1 MSSPGTGYTPP
12 TSAGSRKRG
21 GLRDY
26 WQRVT
31 EGLAIQQLW
40 GQMKADTRATYSF
53 YSHDVDWEAM
63 GKGRHW
69 KRPFRIAWALFQA
82 MLMKLTPARR
92 VLLLIACIL
101 MLINLKFNFGGGQ
114 VSFDLGGIGTAIL
127 FLLLALELADR
138 VTMKRDLEIAREI
151 QHWLVP
157 EHPPAVPGVDI
168 AFATRPQ
175 NTVAGDYYDAFLR
188 AGPEGHA
195 GQSLL
200 MVVADVAGKSV
211 PAALLMAT
219 FQASLHSLAARPG
232 SLDELA
238 RALNQYACD
247 HSLMGMRFTTAFLAE
262 YDSSGHSVRYVNAG
276 HNAPFLRRADGTM
289 ERLSEGDVPFGIDSS
304 TDYRSEVVTIGSGD
318 LLVIF
323 TDGLA
328 EAVNG
333 SGEEYSEP
341 RIQARVETFTQES
354 AASVLAVLMGDVD
367 TFVGPARQHDDIT
380 CMAVRFL

>member
-1 MSSPGTGYTPP
+1 M
-12 TSAGSRKRG
+12 
-21 GLRDY
+21 RDY

-31 EGLAIQQLW
+31 EGLAARQLW
-40 GQMKADTRATYSF
+40 GQMKADARATYSF
-53 YSHDVDWEAM
+53 YSHDVDWEAIN
-63 GKGRHW
+63 KVTRW
-69 KRPFRIAWALFQA
+69 KRGFRIAWALFQA

-92 VLLLIACIL
+92 VLLLIACVL
-101 MLINLKFNFGGGQ
+101 LIFHLQFRAGDGQ
-114 VSFDLGGIGTAIL
+114 YNFDLGGIGTLIL

-138 VTMKRDLEIAREI
+138 ITMKRDLEIAREI

-157 EHPPAVPGVDI
+157 ERPPIVPGVDI

-188 AGPEGHA
+188 AGQEGHA
-195 GQSLL
+195 DESLL

-219 FQASLHSLAARPG
+219 FQASIHSLAARPG

-238 RALNQYACD
+238 RDLNHYASGQ
-247 HSLMGMRFTTAFLAE
+247 SLMGMRFTTAFLAE
-262 YDSSGHSVRYVNAG
+262 YDYSARGIRYVNAG
-276 HNAPFLRRADGTM
+276 HNAPFLRRASGVM
-289 ERLSEGDVPFGIDSS
+289 ERLSDGGMPFGIDSS
-304 TDYRSEVVTIGSGD
+304 TEYRSVTEAIERGD

-333 SGEEYSEP
+333 GGEEYGEA
-341 RIQARVETFTQES
+341 RIQARVQAFTHES
-354 AASVLAVLMGDVD
+354 AATVLGFLMTDVD
-367 TFVGPARQHDDIT
+367 AFVGPARQHDDIT
-380 CMAVRFL
+380 CMVVRFL

>member
-1 MSSPGTGYTPP
+1 MPSTGTGYTPP
-12 TSAGSRKRG
+12 PSAGPRKRG
-21 GLRDY
+21 GLGDY
-26 WQRVT
+26 WERVT

-40 GQMKADTRATYSF
+40 GQMKADARATYSF

-63 GKGRHW
+63 GQGRHW

-82 MLMKLTPARR
+82 MMMKLTPARR

-101 MLINLKFNFGGGQ
+101 MLINLKFNFGDGQ
-114 VSFDLGGIGTAIL
+114 IAFDLGGLGTAIL
-127 FLLLALELADR
+127 FILLALELADR

-219 FQASLHSLAARPG
+219 FQASIHSLATRPG

-238 RALNQYACD
+238 RALNDYACN

-262 YDSSGHSVRYVNAG
+262 YDSSAHSIRYVNAG
-276 HNAPFLRRADGTM
+276 HNAPFLRRASGAM
-289 ERLSEGDVPFGIDSS
+289 ERLSEGGVPFGIDA
-304 TDYRSEVVTIGSGD
+304 TKEYRSEAVAIGSGD

-333 SGEEYSEP
+333 SGEEYTESQ
-341 RIQARVETFTQES
+341 IQVRVETFTHES
-354 AASVLAVLMGDVD
+354 AVTVLALLMGDVD

>member
-1 MSSPGTGYTPP
+1 MASPGTTN
-12 TSAGSRKRG
+12 SAPAG
-21 GLRDY
+21 GRPHRRRPLRDY

-40 GQMKADTRATYSF
+40 GQMKADARATYSF
-53 YSHDVDWEAM
+53 YSHDVDWDAI

-82 MLMKLTPARR
+82 MLMKLTPVRR
-92 VLLLIACIL
+92 VLLLIACVSFF
-101 MLINLKFNFGGGQ
+101 FNFKFSSGHGQYALDFGG
-114 VSFDLGGIGTAIL
+114 FGTLIL

-138 VTMKRDLEIAREI
+138 VTMKRDLQIAREI
-151 QHWLVP
+151 QNWLVP
-157 EHPPAVPGVDI
+157 DHPPAVPGVDI

-188 AGPEGHA
+188 VGPEGHV

-219 FQASLHSLAARPG
+219 FQASLHSLATRPG

-238 RALNQYACD
+238 RDLNHYACG
-247 HSLMGMRFTTAFLAE
+247 HSLMGMRFTTAFFAE
-262 YDSSGHSVRYVNAG
+262 YDPSAHNIRYVNAG
-276 HNAPFLRRADGTM
+276 HNAPFLRRASGVM
-289 ERLSEGDVPFGIDSS
+289 ERFSEGGVPFGIDSS
-304 TDYRSEVVTIGSGD
+304 TEYRSVTVAIESGD

-333 SGEEYSEP
+333 GGEEYGEA
-341 RIQARVETFTQES
+341 RIQARVQTFTHES
-354 AASVLAVLMGDVD
+354 AATVLGFLMADVD
-367 TFVGPARQHDDIT
+367 AFVGPARQHDDIT